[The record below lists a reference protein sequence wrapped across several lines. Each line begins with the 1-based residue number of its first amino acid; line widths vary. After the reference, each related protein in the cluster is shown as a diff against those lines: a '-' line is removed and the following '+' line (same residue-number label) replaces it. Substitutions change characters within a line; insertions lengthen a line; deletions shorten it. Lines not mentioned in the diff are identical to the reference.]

1 MKSQTN
7 NYHGNYVPEESLD
20 SGTYSTFRCVM
31 SSRHVEQEVGL
42 TESDE
47 THLSGR

>member
-20 SGTYSTFRCVM
+20 SGTCSTFHCVV

-47 THLSGR
+47 TRLSGR